1 MKFLVQ
7 RSFFRHNVCVP
18 AGSVVSITPPAKDW
32 LPLDE
37 EAKAELAKIGVK
49 AHIVAA
55 REDAPVAPTKKKRN
69 TSKRQPY

>member
-1 MKFLVQ
+1 MRFLTRRDV
-7 RSFFRHNVCVP
+7 FRNNCLIR
-18 AGSVVSITPPAKDW
+18 AGSIVTSTPPRADW

-49 AHIVAA
+49 THIVAA